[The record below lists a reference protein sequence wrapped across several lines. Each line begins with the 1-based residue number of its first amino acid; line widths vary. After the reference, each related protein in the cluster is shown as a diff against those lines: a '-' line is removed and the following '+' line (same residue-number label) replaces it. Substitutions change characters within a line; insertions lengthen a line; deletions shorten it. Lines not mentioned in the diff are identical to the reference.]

1 MTRWLF
7 AIACAAA
14 LAPAAA
20 LPLSRIFGIFP
31 GEESLQDFWGPV
43 RAGFEATLP
52 SEDVWGAAN
61 EEEVASAIAEI
72 LDRTADAPHEVLIVG
87 PMRYGEAHYA
97 EVLKRGGATFFLAE
111 GVDLETYGLTNETSF
126 QYIFNPD
133 TVTAAQNVARE
144 ICRTTGPGYVHRV
157 MKLYG
162 TESVAGVLF

>member
-1 MTRWLF
+1 M
-7 AIACAAA
+7 
-14 LAPAAA
+14 
-20 LPLSRIFGIFP
+20 
-31 GEESLQDFWGPV
+31 

-111 GVDLETYGLTNETSF
+111 GVDTAKYGLGNATSF
-126 QYIFNPD
+126 QWVFNPD
-133 TVTAAQNVARE
+133 VTTAAEKVAKE
-144 ICRTTGPGYVHRV
+144 ICRTTGHRV
-157 MKLYG
+157 RSFGAPQRMLQLSCEPLG
-162 TESVAGVLF
+162 MPCSGPSERLLTEVASDSAWE